1 MIDEM
6 KAGRRRERTVAGL
19 CLLLGLLEWA
29 GSARPAED
37 PIAAIRALYTRTN
50 ESVRIAREK
59 RGEGG
64 GLYATEV
71 SVNSLDGPWRAVGNY
86 ARKATF
92 WFSDQPEFARM
103 ENREELSVLVKVEVQ
118 TTAAVRTTQEEFLFD
133 GGTLVFYYR
142 RAKAGQEAAEEDR
155 LYFQGGRLIR
165 RIPDPPAGEDPADA
179 AAVQGSARALQNLF
193 LATFE

>member
-1 MIDEM
+1 
-6 KAGRRRERTVAGL
+6 
-19 CLLLGLLEWA
+19 
-29 GSARPAED
+29 
-37 PIAAIRALYTRTN
+37 
-50 ESVRIAREK
+50 
-59 RGEGG
+59 
-64 GLYATEV
+64 
-71 SVNSLDGPWRAVGNY
+71 
-86 ARKATF
+86 
-92 WFSDQPEFARM
+92 M